1 MEGVG
6 SCITTHIITPT
17 SWDGHIGH
25 ESETSLYCVKTWNIW
40 DLFITATGITLTN
53 AQMMIQLLLEYF
65 CAEKLPALEHSPL
78 YFWMNRLPSFITHQ
92 HPLPST
98 FHILASAQP
107 HKMIQVPLLTCR
119 SVFTKVY
126 LYEQLKYSCAV
137 GTLKHWVVLHTH
149 YTSEQLN
156 ISMGWEQ
163 VMIGA
168 KG

>member
-1 MEGVG
+1 MSVRHSPQAGGRGVEHCSGQSSTMEGVG

-78 YFWMNRLPSFITHQ
+78 YF
-92 HPLPST
+92 
-98 FHILASAQP
+98 
-107 HKMIQVPLLTCR
+107 
-119 SVFTKVY
+119 
-126 LYEQLKYSCAV
+126 
-137 GTLKHWVVLHTH
+137 
-149 YTSEQLN
+149 
-156 ISMGWEQ
+156 
-163 VMIGA
+163 
-168 KG
+168 